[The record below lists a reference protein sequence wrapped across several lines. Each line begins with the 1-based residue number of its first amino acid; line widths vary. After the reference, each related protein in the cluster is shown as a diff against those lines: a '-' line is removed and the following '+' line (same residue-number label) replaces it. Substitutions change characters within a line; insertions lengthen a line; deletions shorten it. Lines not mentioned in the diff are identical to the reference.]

1 MVIPL
6 TPKLGWDEVKA
17 FAKWVADN
25 FVAQRPEDFTA
36 NMAKKGTAGP
46 HLYRLP
52 PQRPR
57 RHSGRRL
64 FASGPERRPVSTPLY
79 WEEVEQGVL
88 PEHFTVETVPNRLTT
103 VESDP
108 WADMGILRQSISAMV
123 QRRIGI

>member
-1 MVIPL
+1 LPN
-6 TPKLGWDEVKA
+6 GWRTISSRSA
-17 FAKWVADN
+17 
-25 FVAQRPEDFTA
+25 R
-36 NMAKKGTAGP
+36 
-46 HLYRLP
+46 RISP
-52 PQRPR
+52 PTWPR
-57 RHSGRRL
+57 RARQGRIYIDYLRNGRGATAVAAYSPRARSG
-64 FASGPERRPVSTPLY
+64 APVSTPLY